1 MHAHGGAVV
10 GRAGDGDLELA
21 RQEAE
26 FGMQRRPLAHD
37 LAPDARI
44 LDLVDGGAGVVVGGD
59 VADAVARGLHGM
71 HVDLGQG
78 RQRVGRV
85 LELDPVELQ
94 VLARRE
100 MAVAAVVLARDVGE
114 LAQLAR
120 RQRAVGDGD
129 AQHVGMEL
137 QVEAVGQPERLELLL
152 GELARDAAAHL
163 VAELL
168 DALADQRAV
177 VVVVLVEMSWAVE
190 MGVRHNAPPRPRWRR
205 R

>member
-1 MHAHGGAVV
+1 
-10 GRAGDGDLELA
+10 
-21 RQEAE
+21 
-26 FGMQRRPLAHD
+26 
-37 LAPDARI
+37 
-44 LDLVDGGAGVVVGGD
+44 
-59 VADAVARGLHGM
+59 M
-71 HVDLGQG
+71 HVDFGQR
-78 RQRVGRV
+78 RQGVGRV

-100 MAVAAVVLARDVGE
+100 MAVAAVVLARDVGQ

-137 QVEAVGQPERLELLL
+137 QVEAVGEPERLELLL
-152 GELARDAAAHL
+152 GELAREPAAHL

-168 DALADQRAV
+168 DPLGDQRAV
-177 VVVVLVEMSWAVE
+177 VVVVAVE
-190 MGVRHNAPPRPRWRR
+190 MGVRHNAPRRPRWRR